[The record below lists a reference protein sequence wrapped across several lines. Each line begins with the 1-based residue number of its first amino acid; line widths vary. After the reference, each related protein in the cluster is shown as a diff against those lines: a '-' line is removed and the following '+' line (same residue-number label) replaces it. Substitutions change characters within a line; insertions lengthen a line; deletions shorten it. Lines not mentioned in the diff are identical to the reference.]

1 MDEIRTLTPRATV
14 TRAVW
19 GERDFRWE
27 DHKGDAVEADI
38 VDEIVNNLP
47 PASFRSNYVQCGE
60 AWSHEYDP
68 EKGRWRPT
76 FLTFAKIAGGIWIFL
91 GNCFLGAIAEPKNR
105 RKEPWACAT
114 T

>member
-1 MDEIRTLTPRATV
+1 MS
-14 TRAVW
+14 
-19 GERDFRWE
+19 
-27 DHKGDAVEADI
+27 
-38 VDEIVNNLP
+38 NLP
-47 PASFRSNYVQCGE
+47 PASFRANYVQCGE

-76 FLTFAKIAGGIWIFL
+76 FLTFAKVL
-91 GNCFLGAIAEPKNR
+91 GNWICLGCCFLGAISEPPRR